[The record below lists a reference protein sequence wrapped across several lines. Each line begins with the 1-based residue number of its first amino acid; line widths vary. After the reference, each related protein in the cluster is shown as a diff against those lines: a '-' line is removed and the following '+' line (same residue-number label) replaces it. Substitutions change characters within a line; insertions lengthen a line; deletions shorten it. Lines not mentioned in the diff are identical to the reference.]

1 MCDLGF
7 FGGRGGDRIFSRKG
21 NFQASL
27 VECRYSNYSPS
38 LSNSLKNELVFVCLW
53 LLFVKSICHSL
64 CVGNKT

>member
-27 VECRYSNYSPS
+27 VECRYSNYKLLLQSPS
-38 LSNSLKNELVFVCLW
+38 LSNSLKNEFVFVSAAVC
-53 LLFVKSICHSL
+53 
-64 CVGNKT
+64 